1 MLEQITEVGLGGDTR
16 LVRPGEGRHAV
27 AGGNDITFKI
37 GPESGAEDLSMF
49 ESVVPPGG
57 RVFPHVHREY
67 EEAFYVLDGEVLF
80 LLGDSWRPGAAGTI
94 VHIARNV
101 THAFHN
107 GSEGPARLLVIH
119 TPASA
124 IRMIEELAQLTPTS
138 SREEMTAI
146 LGRHASAPVAVG
158 APSGPVVPTDQ

>member
-1 MLEQITEVGLGGDTR
+1 MS
-16 LVRPGEGRHAV
+16 LVKHGEGGHAV

-57 RVFPHVHREY
+57 RVFPHMHREY
-67 EEAFYVLDGEVLF
+67 EEAFYVLEGEVLF
-80 LLGDSWRPGAAGTI
+80 LIGDNWQRGAAGTI
-94 VHIARNV
+94 VHIARRL

-107 GSEGPARLLVIH
+107 SSERPARLLVIH

-138 SREEMTAI
+138 SREDVAAV
-146 LGRHASAPVAVG
+146 LGRHASAPVAI
-158 APSGPVVPTDQ
+158 ATPSGSPA

>member
-1 MLEQITEVGLGGDTR
+1 M
-16 LVRPGEGRHAV
+16 

-37 GPESGAEDLSMF
+37 GPESGARDLSMF
-49 ESVVPPGG
+49 ESVVRPGG

-80 LLGDSWRPGAAGTI
+80 LIGEDWHLGPAGTI
-94 VHIARNV
+94 VHIPRNV

-107 GSEGPARLLVIH
+107 GSDATARLLVIH

-124 IRMIEELAQLTPTS
+124 IRMIEELAQLAPTS
-138 SREEMTAI
+138 SREEMAAI
-146 LGRHASAPVAVG
+146 LGRHASSPVAAA
-158 APSGPVVPTDQ
+158 APSGGSA

>member
-1 MLEQITEVGLGGDTR
+1 MGVDRNTAVESGGDMR
-16 LVRPGEGRHAV
+16 LVRPNEGRRAV

-80 LLGDSWRPGAAGTI
+80 LIGENWQRGAAGTI
-94 VHIARNV
+94 VHIARSV

-107 GSEGPARLLVIH
+107 RSERPARLLVIH

-138 SREEMTAI
+138 SREDVATI
-146 LGRHASAPVAVG
+146 LGRHASAPVALA
-158 APSGPVVPTDQ
+158 APGGHPA

>member
-1 MLEQITEVGLGGDTR
+1 MGRDGNAAGENGRDMRV
-16 LVRPGEGRHAV
+16 VRPDEGRRAV

-37 GPESGAEDLSMF
+37 GPESGARDLSMF

-57 RVFPHVHREY
+57 RVFPHFHREY
-67 EEAFYVLDGEVLF
+67 EEAFYVLDGEVRF
-80 LLGDSWRPGAAGTI
+80 LIGEDWHLGAAGTI
-94 VHIARNV
+94 VHIPRDV

-107 GSEGPARLLVIH
+107 GSDAAARLLVIH

-138 SREEMTAI
+138 SREEMAAI
-146 LGRHASAPVAVG
+146 LGRHASAPVLISPPAGVR
-158 APSGPVVPTDQ
+158 

>member
-1 MLEQITEVGLGGDTR
+1 LGVDGNTAVESGEDMR
-16 LVRPGEGRHAV
+16 LVRPQEGRRAV

-57 RVFPHVHREY
+57 RVFPHIHREY
-67 EEAFYVLDGEVLF
+67 EEAFYVLEGEVLF
-80 LLGDSWRPGAAGTI
+80 LLGESWQRGAAGTI
-94 VHIARNV
+94 VHIPRSV

-107 GSEGPARLLVIH
+107 SSERPARLLVIH

-138 SREEMTAI
+138 SREELAAT
-146 LGRHASAPVAVG
+146 LGRHASSPVAVA
-158 APSGPVVPTDQ
+158 APSGRPA

>member
-1 MLEQITEVGLGGDTR
+1 MGLDGSAAVESGGDLR
-16 LVRPGEGRHAV
+16 LVRPNEGRRAV

-67 EEAFYVLDGEVLF
+67 EEAFYVLEGEVLF
-80 LLGDSWRPGAAGTI
+80 LLGESWQRGAAGTI
-94 VHIARNV
+94 VHIARSV

-107 GSEGPARLLVIH
+107 SSERPARLLVIH

-138 SREEMTAI
+138 SLEEVAAI
-146 LGRHASAPVAVG
+146 LGRHASAPVAV
-158 APSGPVVPTDQ
+158 APPTGRPA